1 MSAKTEM
8 AYDSSLGLFY
18 ITDASNNIYTL
29 DMSGSV
35 ELVDILGDG
44 IDLNGLAIIPAKK
57 EDA

>member
-1 MSAKTEM
+1 M
-8 AYDSSLGLFY
+8 
-18 ITDASNNIYTL
+18 I
-29 DMSGSV
+29 GSV